1 MNFTTISLV
10 ALKICSSI
18 EAMHPTFYLV
28 FSNNFDLL
36 AKLIAAVNQHPEAIY
51 QDPCQRFTLV

>member
-1 MNFTTISLV
+1 
-10 ALKICSSI
+10 
-18 EAMHPTFYLV
+18 MHPAFYQF

-36 AKLIAAVNQHPEAIY
+36 AKLIAAVNQHPEAMC

>member
-1 MNFTTISLV
+1 
-10 ALKICSSI
+10 
-18 EAMHPTFYLV
+18 MHPTFYLV